1 MDLQRSL
8 QTGAQIMNTLTNII
22 ILEERGV
29 DNGFAE
35 KLADWCT
42 VHEHSQYINLLQALQ
57 QLLFVKIK
65 LF

>member
-42 VHEHSQYINLLQALQ
+42 DHEHTNQYYYSRGERCG
-57 QLLFVKIK
+57 
-65 LF
+65 